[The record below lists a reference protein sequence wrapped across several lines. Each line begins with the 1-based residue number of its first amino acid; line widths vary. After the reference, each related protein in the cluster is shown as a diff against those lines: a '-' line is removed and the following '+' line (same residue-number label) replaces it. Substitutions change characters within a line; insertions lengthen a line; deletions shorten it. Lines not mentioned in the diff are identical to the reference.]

1 MLVGVHIKG
10 SRSKW
15 RPKDS
20 IAELKELAS
29 GAGAKV
35 VDIVNQQLTKP
46 TQTYVGKGKL
56 ETLLET
62 VKQKKIDTVIC
73 DDELNPTQQLNLEN
87 ALPGTKVIDRTALI
101 LDIFASRAQTH
112 EGRLQVDLAQHEY
125 LLPRLA
131 GQWTHLERLGGGIG
145 TRGPG
150 ESQIETDRR
159 LARNRIGK
167 LKKDIEKV
175 RQHRKRYQ
183 QRRKRSDL
191 PIISLVGY
199 TNAGKST
206 LLNKLS
212 SAKVAAEDKLFSTL
226 DPITR
231 KIQLK
236 SGKEVLLTDTV
247 GFIQKLPT
255 SLIAAFRATLEEAEE
270 ADLLIHVSDISHPNR
285 SEHFHAVNEVLTNL
299 GLKQKPKIG
308 ALNKIDLLP
317 EEYLPYEDES
327 LINLMNQFS
336 QTVFC
341 SAETG
346 FGIGELINAIDIN
359 LA

>member
-1 MLVGVHIKG
+1 MYK
-10 SRSKW
+10 
-15 RPKDS
+15 
-20 IAELKELAS
+20 
-29 GAGAKV
+29 
-35 VDIVNQQLTKP
+35 
-46 TQTYVGKGKL
+46 
-56 ETLLET
+56 
-62 VKQKKIDTVIC
+62 
-73 DDELNPTQQLNLEN
+73 
-87 ALPGTKVIDRTALI
+87 
-101 LDIFASRAQTH
+101 
-112 EGRLQVDLAQHEY
+112 
-125 LLPRLA
+125 
-131 GQWTHLERLGGGIG
+131 
-145 TRGPG
+145 
-150 ESQIETDRR
+150 SQ
-159 LARNRIGK
+159 
-167 LKKDIEKV
+167 
-175 RQHRKRYQ
+175 
-183 QRRKRSDL
+183 
-191 PIISLVGY
+191 ISLVGY
-199 TNAGKST
+199 TIAGKST

-212 SAKVAAEDKLFSTL
+212 SATVVAEDKLFSTL

-231 KIQLK
+231 KIHLNHER
-236 SGKEVLLTDTV
+236 EVLLTDTV

-270 ADLLIHVSDISHPNR
+270 ADLLVHVSDISHPNR
-285 SEHFHAVNEVLTNL
+285 SEHCHAVNEVLTNL